1 MHLRTSLIVLVVL
14 LGAVLVQTTLFGQL
28 RIVSPDLV
36 LLVAIL
42 IALTRIRP
50 EATLAIAFGA
60 GLVVDLL
67 GSSVLGLR
75 AVVFTTVAYLAV
87 RTREQ
92 AEIGRLATAL
102 WAGLLSLGGVV
113 MLLVLATL
121 FGQSSLLGPDL
132 VRSLVV
138 VPVANLILAALFA
151 PSFVRLIDHD
161 TTAFRFT

>member
-1 MHLRTSLIVLVVL
+1 MHLRTSLIIGVVL

-42 IALTRIRP
+42 LTLTRIRP
-50 EATLAIAFGA
+50 EAILGIAFGA

-75 AVVFTTVAYLAV
+75 AVVFSTVAYAAI

-102 WAGLLSLGGVV
+102 WAGVLSLAGVV

-132 VRSLVV
+132 ARSLLV
-138 VPVANLILAALFA
+138 VPVANLVLAALFA
-151 PSFVRLIDHD
+151 PGFVRLVDHD
-161 TTAFRFT
+161 TTAYRFT